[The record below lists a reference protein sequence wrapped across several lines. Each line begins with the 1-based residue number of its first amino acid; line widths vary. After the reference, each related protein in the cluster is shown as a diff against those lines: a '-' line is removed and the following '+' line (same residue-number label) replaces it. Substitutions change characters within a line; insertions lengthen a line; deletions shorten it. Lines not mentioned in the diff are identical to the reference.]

1 MRNKKTWLL
10 ALLLMLTQGIC
21 CAQDFYYEPGFDL
34 GHYTPFSDKHKY
46 IADYLHYGLDLRI
59 GKGHQGLLIG
69 YTHHTLDSV
78 IYYTHDGNR
87 YGPIG
92 DCFSLAYFVD
102 HSIFKGKRWSFDYG
116 IIYGADLW
124 TRHGNEMLGS
134 ALNFH
139 VSFDLGPTIRLNE
152 HLDAAIRY
160 GYYHSSNGATFLPD
174 NGINSHFLR
183 LALRYHPH
191 GRTEPYQPETQ
202 AFEKKNSLMLSA
214 GLGWLQTYT
223 RLEGQLPNETPFFF
237 GNTFRIGFARQFH
250 PRFRWD
256 VALDFLW
263 TGETRY
269 RYELLGETYHPW
281 NATHLAASADIE
293 VLFGRFA
300 FCAGAAYYLYHGIYS
315 GTNEHKSWGKLT
327 AFEKNHLPEFY
338 TSYYERVGYK
348 FYLGK
353 NRNFYVGTFMKIHL
367 NSIDYIEWTVGAL
380 L

>member
-10 ALLLMLTQGIC
+10 ALLLMLAQGIC
-21 CAQDFYYEPGFDL
+21 RAQDFYYEPGFDL

-46 IADYLHYGLDLRI
+46 IADYHHYGLDLRI
-59 GKGHQGLLIG
+59 GKGYQGLLIG

-183 LALRYHPH
+183 IALRYHPH
-191 GRTEPYQPETQ
+191 GRR
-202 AFEKKNSLMLSA
+202 F
-214 GLGWLQTYT
+214 
-223 RLEGQLPNETPFFF
+223 
-237 GNTFRIGFARQFH
+237 
-250 PRFRWD
+250 PR
-256 VALDFLW
+256 
-263 TGETRY
+263 
-269 RYELLGETYHPW
+269 
-281 NATHLAASADIE
+281 S
-293 VLFGRFA
+293 
-300 FCAGAAYYLYHGIYS
+300 S
-315 GTNEHKSWGKLT
+315 GTHHAQGGGEDDEPGARFHRLPRRAGRPARTRDRREGSSFLRSPT
-327 AFEKNHLPEFY
+327 A
-338 TSYYERVGYK
+338 
-348 FYLGK
+348 
-353 NRNFYVGTFMKIHL
+353 
-367 NSIDYIEWTVGAL
+367 
-380 L
+380 